1 MSCGVDPLL
10 YYFIYLPTLIAP
22 EENAEISLKERFVIF
37 VPIAFLKIK
46 GNCVTDED
54 REREKEKE
62 YYFIGNQSLIYFAKE
77 FIMLRQRVEEE
88 EEDDGM
94 EMKWNVNFCMCLSKD
109 MELVK
114 E

>member
-77 FIMLRQRVEEE
+77 FIMLREWRRRRMMEWNGN
-88 EEDDGM
+88 GM
-94 EMKWNVNFCMCLSKD
+94 SIFACVCRKIWNL
-109 MELVK
+109 
-114 E
+114 